1 MILIDLNQVLL
12 SGLMAQIAGQKNI
25 KLEESLIRHM
35 VLNILRSHV
44 KQFRSEYGEVVLCCD
59 NKKYWRKEF
68 FPFYKAGRKKTRE
81 KSNLDWHLIFDI
93 LGNLKKELKENFPY
107 KVIDVEGAEADDIIG
122 TLTPLY
128 SSNEKVLIL
137 SSDGDFLQLQQYK
150 NVKQYNPTQK
160 KFVKS
165 ENPLLELK
173 EKIISGDK
181 GDGIPNVLSPADC
194 FVRDLRQKPIT
205 KNKMQQMLNEAY
217 VNDVLDSACEGLTAT
232 QAEKL
237 KSLAEG
243 IEYADANEYAQKV
256 QTLRESYFT
265 NSVRTE
271 NVLDT
276 VEVSDGKSMI
286 SEDLSGPMANY
297 VKALGRTLSK

>member
-12 SGLMAQIAGQKNI
+12 SGLMAQIGGQKNI
-25 KLEESLIRHM
+25 KLEESLVRHM

-44 KQFRSEYGEVVLCCD
+44 KQFRGEYGEVVLCCD
-59 NKKYWRKEF
+59 NKKYWRKEV

-81 KSNLDWHLIFDI
+81 KSDLDWHLIFDI
-93 LGNLKKELKENFPY
+93 LGNLKRELRDNFPY

-128 SSNEKVLIL
+128 SGSEKVLIL

-165 ENPLLELK
+165 TDPLLELK

-194 FVRDLRQKPIT
+194 FVRDMRQKPIT
-205 KNKMQQMLNEAY
+205 KNKMEQMLNESYSDWKDEEAKVGY
-217 VNDVLDSACEGLTAT
+217 SRNQILIDLRNIPDEIKNSIIDTYNNTKPSPRSKLINYFMEK
-232 QAEKL
+232 KL
-237 KSLAEG
+237 KNLMDV
-243 IEYADANEYAQKV
+243 IEE
-256 QTLRESYFT
+256 F
-265 NSVRTE
+265 
-271 NVLDT
+271 
-276 VEVSDGKSMI
+276 
-286 SEDLSGPMANY
+286 
-297 VKALGRTLSK
+297 